1 VKYVK
6 KLARRLGWALEG
18 QAPDAA
24 SRRDRAGRGGRG
36 VSFDYRDKVI
46 VVTGGAGGIARA
58 FAGEAAHAARPRSRR
73 HPLRSRRTP
82 PPRCPVGPS
91 GFAGDLTDDDQVE
104 RVLGE
109 IEEAYGRIDVL
120 INNVGMTSAER
131 FDARSVASIRLE
143 TEVNLLSPLVL
154 TRLALPLL
162 HRSRDPR
169 VITTVSLGASSS
181 G

>member
-1 VKYVK
+1 
-6 KLARRLGWALEG
+6 
-18 QAPDAA
+18 
-24 SRRDRAGRGGRG
+24 
-36 VSFDYRDKVI
+36 
-46 VVTGGAGGIARA
+46 
-58 FAGEAAHAARPRSRR
+58 
-73 HPLRSRRTP
+73 
-82 PPRCPVGPS
+82 
-91 GFAGDLTDDDQVE
+91 VE